1 MSCILFPHTGAS
13 FTAVAAFLVAASAV
27 AAGAQNSIT
36 EVEIRGELRRVA
48 PSLIRTTLGLC
59 RKGWSLSQENV
70 QEAIRALQGLNV
82 FEDIQMWGQE
92 TPEGVKVIVVVT
104 EYPALE
110 GIRFKGHKELK
121 EKEMKEALGLVIGQV
136 TAPRD
141 IAPGA
146 SENPRDVQGQGVS
159 HAPRW
164 RGRSSRRTRRGKS
177 TSSTTSTKGRKVRIK
192 TITFTGNEAL
202 GDGKLKKQME
212 TKENR
217 WWRKGEFKPEVFDED
232 KQKLVAYYRSE
243 EGTSRRTS

>member
-1 MSCILFPHTGAS
+1 MQTIPTYRRFVP
-13 FTAVAAFLVAASAV
+13 AVAAFLVAVSAA
-27 AAGAQNSIT
+27 AAGAQNAIT

-48 PSLIRTTLGLC
+48 PSLIRSTLGLS
-59 RKGWSLSQENV
+59 RGVELSQENV

-141 IAPGA
+141 IA
-146 SENPRDVQGQGVS
+146 
-159 HAPRW
+159 
-164 RGRSSRRTRRGKS
+164 RGR
-177 TSSTTSTKGRKVRIK
+177 
-192 TITFTGNEAL
+192 
-202 GDGKLKKQME
+202 
-212 TKENR
+212 
-217 WWRKGEFKPEVFDED
+217 
-232 KQKLVAYYRSE
+232 QKIL
-243 EGTSRRTS
+243 